1 MATHIQSN
9 SQTELKAYLEE
20 RLRAQHPSASSQDI
34 VSAVEIAMG
43 RRGYMLHAEQ
53 QHQQNQQRGMN
64 QQQHDNAQRM
74 QQQQNQQQ
82 NQQHDNA
89 RQNAQGG
96 VQQQAPQAL
105 IAVREAAISASQ
117 GISDPVVK
125 LASIASA
132 WVAFAATSVANE
144 QHEQNQNQSQQKL
157 GRN

>member
-34 VSAVEIAMG
+34 VNAVEIAMG

-53 QHQQNQQRGMN
+53 HQQQNQQRGMN

-74 QQQQNQQQ
+74 QQQQQ

-96 VQQQAPQAL
+96 MQQQAPQAL

-132 WVAFAATSVANE
+132 WVAFAATSVAHE